1 MQSATLGLGVKVS
14 YGVGLAAE
22 GIKQNAFNVFLLFFY
37 QQLIG
42 LDPALCGLALFV
54 SLCADA
60 VLDPV
65 IGAWSDG
72 LRSRLGRRHPF
83 MYASIIPMSVSYLL
97 VFNPPSG
104 LDQAGKFLWLLTF
117 SVATR
122 VSMALFVIPHQSLVP
137 ELSSDSG
144 ERASLS
150 GFRVVFA
157 WMFGLINSFLGFAVF
172 MKSTPEF
179 PQGLLNAKA
188 YTPFALVGAILMFGS
203 MLSSALLTQRAARE
217 RQAARGGELLHM
229 PLRELP
235 KAMRQAL
242 TSDSYRAVVIAGLLL
257 FCGFGMQENLN
268 NYMNTF
274 FWGFTSQQIGGFVI
288 VILLASLFVLGT
300 ARPLLVRYGSRQ
312 VGMGC
317 AVIMAIV
324 NPLMVVLRML
334 GLMPEMGSSA
344 LFLILCVAAFIGY
357 AGVIMSMTV
366 VGKMIADVTDEH
378 ELATGAR
385 QEGLLFSA
393 SIFMQKAASGIGTLV
408 SGILIKAAQFPENAD
423 ADKIDPRVVL
433 NLGIG
438 TALGGVLF
446 GGLIYYFYSRFQ
458 LNQARHAEIV
468 AELTRR
474 RSAPTSVEPA
484 PAPATFSTYAS
495 ATE

>member
-1 MQSATLGLGVKVS
+1 MQSAKLGLGVKLS

-42 LDPALCGLALFV
+42 LDPALCGLALFA

-97 VFNPPSG
+97 VFNPPAG

-144 ERASLS
+144 ERASLT

-157 WMFGLINSFLGFAVF
+157 WMFGLLNSFLGFAVF

-188 YTPFALVGAILMFGS
+188 YAPFAVVGAILMFGS

-217 RQAARGGELLHM
+217 RQAARVGEVHM
-229 PLRELP
+229 PVRELP

-242 TSDSYRAVVIAGLLL
+242 RSDSYRAVVSAGLLL

-288 VILLASLFVLGT
+288 VILLASLVVLGS
-300 ARPLLVRYGSRQ
+300 ARSLLVRFGSRR

-317 AVIMAIV
+317 ALTMATV

-334 GLMPEMGSSA
+334 GLMPEKGSSA
-344 LFLILCVAAFIGY
+344 LYLILCIAAFIGY

-366 VGKMIADVTDEH
+366 VGKMIADITDEH

-408 SGILIKAAQFPENAD
+408 SGVLIKVAQFPENAA
-423 ADKIDPRVVL
+423 ADKVDPQIVL

-438 TALGGVLF
+438 SALGGVVF
-446 GGLIYYFYSRFQ
+446 GGLIYHFYSRFQ
-458 LNQARHAEIV
+458 LNQARHAEII
-468 AELTRR
+468 AELMRR
-474 RSAPTSVEPA
+474 HSAQGSVEPA
-484 PAPATFSTYAS
+484 KTPPSFSAYAS

>member
-1 MQSATLGLGVKVS
+1 MQSAKLGLGVKFS

-22 GIKQNAFNVFLLFFY
+22 GIKQNAFSVFLLFFY

-72 LRSRLGRRHPF
+72 LRSRFGRRHPF
-83 MYASIIPMSVSYLL
+83 MYASIVPMSVSYLL
-97 VFNPPSG
+97 VFNPPAG
-104 LDQAGKFLWLLTF
+104 LDQAGKFFWLLTF

-144 ERASLS
+144 ERASLT

-157 WMFGLINSFLGFAVF
+157 WMFGLLNSFLGYAVF

-188 YTPFALVGAILMFGS
+188 YGPFAIVGAILMFVS
-203 MLSSALLTQRAARE
+203 MSSSALLTQRAAI
-217 RQAARGGELLHM
+217 ARSHAIGEVHM
-229 PLRELP
+229 PVRELP
-235 KAMRQAL
+235 RAMRHAL
-242 TSDSYRAVVIAGLLL
+242 KSDSYRAVVIAGLLL
-257 FCGFGMQENLN
+257 FCGFGMQEALN
-268 NYMNTF
+268 NYMNMF

-288 VILLASLFVLGT
+288 VILLASLFVLGS
-300 ARPLLVRYGSRQ
+300 ARPFLVRFGSRK

-317 AVIMAIV
+317 AVIMMTV

-334 GLMPEMGSSA
+334 GMMPDMGSTT
-344 LFLILCVAAFIGY
+344 LFVILCISAFIGY

-366 VGKMIADVTDEH
+366 IGKMIADVTDEH

-408 SGILIKAAQFPENAD
+408 SGILIKAAQFPESAD
-423 ADKIDPRVVL
+423 ASKVDPRVVL

-438 TALGGVLF
+438 AALGGVLF

-458 LNQARHAEIV
+458 LNQTRHAAIV
-468 AELTRR
+468 AELSRR
-474 RSAPTSVEPA
+474 RSAQPAVEPKQAA
-484 PAPATFSTYAS
+484 PSFSAYAS
-495 ATE
+495 ASE

>member
-1 MQSATLGLGVKVS
+1 MQSPKLGIGTKLS

-42 LDPALCGLALFV
+42 LDPALCGLALFA

-72 LRSRLGRRHPF
+72 LRSRFGRRHPF
-83 MYASIIPMSVSYLL
+83 MYASILPMSVSYLL
-97 VFNPPSG
+97 VFNPPAG
-104 LDQAGKFLWLLTF
+104 MEQAGKFLWLLTF

-137 ELSSDSG
+137 ELSSESG
-144 ERASLS
+144 ERASLT

-157 WMFGLINSFLGFAVF
+157 WMFGLVNSFLGFAVF

-179 PQGLLNAKA
+179 PLGLLNAKA
-188 YTPFALVGAILMFGS
+188 YVPFAIVGAILMFVS
-203 MLSSALLTQRAARE
+203 MTSSALLTQRAAI
-217 RQAARGGELLHM
+217 ARSHAVGDVHM

-242 TSDSYRAVVIAGLLL
+242 KSDSYRAVVIAGLLL

-300 ARPLLVRYGSRQ
+300 ARPFLVRFGSRK

-317 AVIMAIV
+317 AVLMATV

-334 GLMPEMGSSA
+334 GLMPDMGSSA
-344 LFLILCVAAFIGY
+344 LFLILCVSAFIGY
-357 AGVIMSMTV
+357 AGIIMSMTV
-366 VGKMIADVTDEH
+366 VGKMIADVTDEY
-378 ELATGAR
+378 ELSTGAR

-408 SGILIKAAQFPENAD
+408 SGILIKAAQFPENAA
-423 ADKIDPRVVL
+423 ADKVDPRVVL

-438 TALGGVLF
+438 AALGGVVF
-446 GGLIYYFYSRFQ
+446 GGLIYHFYSRFKLDQ
-458 LNQARHAEIV
+458 GRHAEIV
-468 AELTRR
+468 AELMRR
-474 RSAPTSVEPA
+474 RSAQA
-484 PAPATFSTYAS
+484 PAAPEQAPPTFSAYAS